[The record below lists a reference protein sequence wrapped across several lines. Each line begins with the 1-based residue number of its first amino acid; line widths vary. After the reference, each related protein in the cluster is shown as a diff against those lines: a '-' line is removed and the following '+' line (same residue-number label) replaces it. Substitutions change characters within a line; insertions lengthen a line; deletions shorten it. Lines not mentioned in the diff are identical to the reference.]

1 MIHEA
6 ISYVRREVRD
16 RLALADTD
24 VIIESARVLTQRNQA
39 QGVSI
44 TLVNVEEEIAL
55 RNEPA
60 TERVAGVLR
69 RREPPV
75 ALNLYLLFAFEFQ
88 AYETSLARLSEVIGI
103 FQSQR
108 AFTPATASGGNPLP
122 PGIEG
127 LIFEMH
133 NMNFEALNN
142 LWGVMGGA
150 YHPSVVYKMRLLRIQ
165 SDAGADA
172 PEVTALRLETGL
184 TRRVGS

>member
-1 MIHEA
+1 VIHEA

-16 RLALADTD
+16 RLALPDTD
-24 VIIESARVLTQRNQA
+24 VLIESARVLTQRNAA

-44 TLVNVEEEIAL
+44 TLVNVEEEVSL

-60 TERVAGVLR
+60 TERVGGALL

-75 ALNLYLLFAFEFQ
+75 ALNLYLLFAFEF
-88 AYETSLARLSEVIGI
+88 ASYETSLTRLSEVIGL

-108 AFTPATASGGNPLP
+108 VFTAASASGANPLP
-122 PGIEG
+122 AGLDR

-150 YHPSVVYKMRLLRIQ
+150 YHPSVVYRMRLLRIQ
-165 SDAGADA
+165 ADAGAA
-172 PEVTALRLETGL
+172 SPEVTSLRVETGL
-184 TRRVGS
+184 TRRAGP

>member
-16 RLALADTD
+16 RVSLSDTE
-24 VIIESARVLTQRNQA
+24 VIIESARVLNERLQA

-44 TLVNVEEEIAL
+44 TLVNLEEEPCL
-55 RNEPA
+55 RNEPT
-60 TERVAGVLR
+60 TERIAGVLV

-88 AYETSLARLSEVIGI
+88 TYETSLAHLSSVIGL
-103 FQSQR
+103 FQRQR
-108 AFTPATASGGNPLP
+108 AFTAATASAGNPLP
-122 PGIEG
+122 TGLDG
-127 LIFEMH
+127 LIFELH

-150 YHPSVVYKMRLLRIQ
+150 YYPSVVYKVRLLRIQ
-165 SDAGADA
+165 ADVPQGAD
-172 PEVTALRLETGL
+172 EITSLRLETGI
-184 TRRVGS
+184 TRRATG